1 MSARYRWLPSLLM
14 TSSHALETIS
24 AVQLE
29 RIRGSILASA
39 VGDALGAT
47 NEFKTLQQ
55 IEQGSPVT
63 DLIGG
68 GWLSLSAGEITD
80 DTQMTRC
87 ILQSYAH
94 GYSLQDVAARFLAWL
109 EAGPLD
115 VGMLTRQALEHVQ
128 RGISPRDAGRIAWEK
143 SGFSSAGNGAIMRC
157 SPTGVLRLH
166 DREARVLETIELA
179 RLTHFD
185 QRCVESSVWQNACI
199 AALIAGN
206 SVTASLEFARNEV
219 IWARSACDLLT
230 PTVENDV
237 LEWVARA
244 RDLPISALDTSGY
257 TLATAQVGAWALMHS
272 GSLEAGLIVVTNQGG
287 DADTTG
293 AVAGALLGAK
303 FGVGAIPTR
312 WLAALLCKSEL
323 EELIDAAVRQ
333 VAYHTD

>member
-1 MSARYRWLPSLLM
+1 MM
-14 TSSHALETIS
+14 TFSHPFETMTPLR
-24 AVQLE
+24 LE

-55 IEQGSPVT
+55 IQQHPPVT

-68 GWLSLSAGEITD
+68 GWLSLPAGEITD
-80 DTQMTRC
+80 DTQMMRC
-87 ILQSYAH
+87 VLQSYAS
-94 GYSLQDVAARFLAWL
+94 GYCLEDVAARFLAWL

-115 VGMLTRQALEHVQ
+115 VGILTRQALEQVK

-157 SPTGVLRLH
+157 SPTGALRLQ
-166 DREARVLETIELA
+166 DREARVLETVEIA

-185 QRCVESSVWQNACI
+185 QRCTDSSVWQNACI
-199 AALIAGN
+199 AALIAGR
-206 SVTASLEFARNEV
+206 SVSASLEFASQEV
-219 IWARSACDLLT
+219 IWARNACDLLT

-244 RDLPISALDTSGY
+244 RELPVSQLDTSGY
-257 TLATAQVGAWALMHS
+257 TLATAQVGAWALLHADT
-272 GSLEAGLIVVTNQGG
+272 LEAGLIVVTSQGG

-303 FGVGAIPTR
+303 FGAGAIPTR
-312 WLAALLCKSEL
+312 WLEALLCRAEL
-323 EELIDAAVRQ
+323 EGLIEAAVRQ
-333 VAYHTD
+333 VAHHTD